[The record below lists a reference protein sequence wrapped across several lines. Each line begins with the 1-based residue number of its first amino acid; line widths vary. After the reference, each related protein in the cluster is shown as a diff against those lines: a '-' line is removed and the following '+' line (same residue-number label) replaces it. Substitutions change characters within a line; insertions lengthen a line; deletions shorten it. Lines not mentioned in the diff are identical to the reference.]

1 MIPRNPIVDI
11 LAGLNCFG
19 EESIFSWA
27 PDLLLRR
34 LFFRDLKDLAPARA
48 GRFTESSLVSDDALS
63 QVYAGRVEWL
73 SGDIQSLETHGAH
86 FVQRV
91 HGVPKGGP
99 GRHVQIPADMIIMAT
114 GFQRPDLGFLP
125 PDAFAAPYVPPDW
138 FLQTFPVGYPDV
150 CTVNAVCVN
159 SVGALGGVHI
169 GLYTRILLMF
179 LADPRTRPGP
189 ALMRTWVDAGKMAKS
204 AAPKGASDLVAYL
217 ELAGWV
223 LTSMFVEPSRWKW
236 ILFILFGWGG
246 ALPDR
251 LPEEEGLVNWA
262 DRVDQEIV
270 LTDKEFVS
278 ALSTP
283 LWQTNTEDKE
293 DLSRGEKGE
302 PDSGEGM
309 IMIGENEEAES
320 VGKGREEG
328 RSGVEEA
335 PEEGRS
341 GVSAASEAESG
352 VATMM
357 SEEENSWMDE

>member
-11 LAGLNCFG
+11 LSGLNCFG

-27 PDLLLRR
+27 PEILLRR
-34 LFFRDLKDLAPARA
+34 LFFRDLKDLAPAKA
-48 GRFTESSLVSDDALS
+48 GRFTESPLVSEDALS
-63 QVYAGRVEWL
+63 HAYSGRVEWL
-73 SGDIQSLETHGAH
+73 SGDIQSLETHGAY
-86 FVQRV
+86 FVQRA

-99 GRHVQIPADMIIMAT
+99 GRHVQIPADMIIVAT

-125 PDAFAAPYVPPDW
+125 QEAFAAPYVPPDW
-138 FLQTFPVGYPDV
+138 FLQAFPVGYPDV
-150 CTVNAVCVN
+150 CTINAVCVN
-159 SVGALGGVHI
+159 SVGPLGGVHI

-179 LADPRTRPGP
+179 LADPRTRPGS
-189 ALMRTWVDAGKMAKS
+189 ALMRTWVDAGKMAKL

-236 ILFILFGWGG
+236 ILFVLFGWGG

-283 LWQTNTEDKE
+283 LWPTNAEGKE
-293 DLSRGEKGE
+293 DASLEEKGE
-302 PDSGEGM
+302 TNGGGGM
-309 IMIGENEEAES
+309 MATGKTEEAGS
-320 VGKGREEG
+320 NPKGREGRVGLAAVREEE
-328 RSGVEEA
+328 RSGVA
-335 PEEGRS
+335 T
-341 GVSAASEAESG
+341 ASEGESG

>member
-1 MIPRNPIVDI
+1 MIPRNPIVDV
-11 LAGLNCFG
+11 LSGLNCFG

-27 PDLLLRR
+27 PEILLRR

-48 GRFTESSLVSDDALS
+48 GRFTESPLVSDDALS
-63 QVYAGRVEWL
+63 HAYSGRVEWL
-73 SGDIQSLETHGAH
+73 SGDIQSLEMHGAH
-86 FVQRV
+86 FVQRA

-125 PDAFAAPYVPPDW
+125 QDAFAARYVPPDW
-138 FLQTFPVGYPDV
+138 FLQAFPVGYPDV
-150 CTVNAVCVN
+150 CTINAVCVN

-189 ALMRTWVDAGKMAKS
+189 ALMRYWVDAGKMAKS
-204 AAPKGASDLVAYL
+204 AVPKGASDLVAYL

-223 LTSMFVEPSRWKW
+223 LTRMVVEPSRWKW
-236 ILFILFGWGG
+236 ILFVLFGWGG

-251 LPEEEGLVNWA
+251 LPEEEGLVNWT
-262 DRVDQEIV
+262 DRVDQEI
-270 LTDKEFVS
+270 VS

-283 LWQTNTEDKE
+283 LWPTNAEGKE
-293 DLSRGEKGE
+293 DATRAEKGE
-302 PDSGEGM
+302 PDGGEGM
-309 IMIGENEEAES
+309 MTIGKDEEAES
-320 VGKGREEG
+320 EAKGREEE
-328 RSGVEEA
+328 RSGVAEANEE
-335 PEEGRS
+335 
-341 GVSAASEAESG
+341 ESG
-352 VATMM
+352 IATMM